1 MTDHDSYMYGNLGAY
16 VDENNI
22 ISFQMGSNPSGVLD
36 EGFDNASNLLTTNQQ
51 IWLSANGY
59 QVAARG
65 INNLLVEEIE
75 RDIEAN
81 RLLPRLYNKQMTILY
96 GEGPMLYKKSIVN
109 NQVIKE
115 WQENQKV
122 QSQLNSWMLNGMEQN
137 NSDFCKTN
145 IKNYYYFRDYFV
157 KARMSLGNSIG
168 KQPIAGLEA
177 LENKDCRLATSRID
191 AATNLISYRD
201 LRYVTVGRWLHGGSQ
216 FAVYPRFDIRDVSR
230 YNFAAVSHHREKSVG
245 DYYGNN
251 ETHQGTNAYI
261 RGANKSANY
270 INSFLKNSLAAKVHV
285 IIPDSYVESRRMQI
299 RNLCQENK
307 SRESKNQAALL
318 FNGIDVGT
326 EYKESTLIRFINNEL
341 KKLSGYL
348 SGEENQGKAFASYSY
363 RVGQGKEEDRWK
375 IETIDLKYKEYI
387 ESLITYDRRADEVI
401 TTSVGFDASVS
412 GISKEG
418 IISKSGSDLYYNY
431 LIYLLSLTHDDE
443 KCCEP
448 LNEILLQCNFPELYN
463 QGYRFGFFRQVPQR
477 QENVEPANR
486 LNQKQA

>member
-1 MTDHDSYMYGNLGAY
+1 MKDHDSYMYGNLGAY

-22 ISFQMGSNPSGVLD
+22 ISFQMGSNPSGVFD
-36 EGFDNASNLLTTNQQ
+36 EGFSNASNLLVANQQ
-51 IWLSANGY
+51 TWLSANGY
-59 QVAARG
+59 QIAARG
-65 INNLLVEEIE
+65 SNNLLVEEIE
-75 RDIEAN
+75 RDIEQN

-96 GEGPMLYKKSIVN
+96 GEGPMLYKKRIVN
-109 NQVIKE
+109 NQIVKE
-115 WQENQKV
+115 YQEVKQVNPA
-122 QSQLNSWMLNGMEQN
+122 LNSWMMNGMEQN
-137 NSDFCKTN
+137 VADFCKAN
-145 IKNYYYFRDYFV
+145 IKNYYYFRDFFT
-157 KARMSLGNSIG
+157 KTRMSLGNAIG

-177 LENKDCRLATSRID
+177 LENKDCRLATSRAD
-191 AATNLISYRD
+191 AATSLISYRD

-216 FAVYPRFDIRDVSR
+216 FSVYPRFDVRDVSR

-251 ETHQGTNAYI
+251 ETHQGTSAYI

-285 IIPDSYVESRRMQI
+285 IIPDSYVESKRMQI
-299 RNLCQENK
+299 RNLCAENEK
-307 SRESKNQAALL
+307 RISKNLTTL
-318 FNGIDVGT
+318 MFNGIDIGT
-326 EYKESTLIRFINNEL
+326 TYKESTLIRYINNEL
-341 KKLSGYL
+341 KKLSDYL
-348 SGEENQGKAFASYSY
+348 SGEGNQGKAFASYSY
-363 RVGQGKEEDRWK
+363 RVGQGKEQDNWK

-387 ESLITYDRRADEVI
+387 ESLIAYDRRADEVI
-401 TTSVGFDASVS
+401 ATSVGFDASVS

-448 LNEILLQCNFPELYN
+448 LSDIFLQCNFPDLYN
-463 QGYRFGFFRQVPQR
+463 QGYRFGFYRQVPQR